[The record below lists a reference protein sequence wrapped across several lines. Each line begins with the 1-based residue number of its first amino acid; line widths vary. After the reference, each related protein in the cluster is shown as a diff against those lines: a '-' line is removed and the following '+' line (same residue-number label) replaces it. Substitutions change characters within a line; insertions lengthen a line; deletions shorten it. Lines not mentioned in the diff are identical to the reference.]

1 MNGLIDFEEALI
13 KRVAMLKGQPRYFR
27 SFKNKININDRS

>member
-13 KRVAMLKGQPRYFR
+13 KRVAMLKGQP
-27 SFKNKININDRS
+27 STILDLLKIR